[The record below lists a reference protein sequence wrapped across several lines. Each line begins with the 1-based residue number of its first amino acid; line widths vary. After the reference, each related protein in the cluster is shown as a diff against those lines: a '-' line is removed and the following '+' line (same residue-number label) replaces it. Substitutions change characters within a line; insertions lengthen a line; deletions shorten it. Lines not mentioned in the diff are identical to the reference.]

1 MPICANGHQTSATD
15 WCEVCG
21 LLMPAPAAGSRP
33 ASSASSS
40 SASPVSPPPS
50 SPSPPGFTGEPAGG
64 GEECCP
70 NCGTPREGSAL
81 FCEQCRYN
89 FRTHAATVVPPQPTA
104 PGIPPYQRYESQR
117 SRPSQIN
124 RPAEALPDDSVTSG
138 SGDFLLD
145 PPSGSVRSV
154 PGTGGTTSG
163 GPVSGPVSGPV
174 GGPGSGT
181 LGGASGG
188 TLGGPVSGPASGPA
202 SGPVIVPQGGPNGPG
217 EQGGSSGPATT
228 AVGQQPPLSVATGTG
243 TAWVAV
249 ITADR
254 AYFTAMMARSGPDA
268 EQLYFPAYSPE
279 VQLPLTGHQVTIG
292 RRRHSTGEAPDIDL
306 SRSPEDPGVSHHH
319 AVLVQQPDGSW
330 SVVDQDSTNGT
341 TVNLAE
347 DPIRP
352 YLPVPLAE
360 GDRVHVGAWTTITL
374 HRA

>member
-1 MPICANGHQTSATD
+1 MPICANGHQNTATE

-21 LLMPAPAAGSRP
+21 LLMTAPAAGSRP

-50 SPSPPGFTGEPAGG
+50 SPSPPSFGGEPAAGG
-64 GEECCP
+64 GELCP
-70 NCGTPREGSAL
+70 TCQTPREGAAL

-89 FRTHAATVVPPQPTA
+89 FRTHAATVVPPITPDF
-104 PGIPPYQRYESQR
+104 PPYQRYESQR
-117 SRPSQIN
+117 SRPSQVN
-124 RPAEALPDDSVTSG
+124 RPAEAVPDGSVTITSG
-138 SGDFLLD
+138 SGDFVLD
-145 PPSGSVRSV
+145 PPSGAVSV
-154 PGTGGTTSG
+154 P
-163 GPVSGPVSGPV
+163 SGPVTVAPNDPAGSGP
-174 GGPGSGT
+174 SR
-181 LGGASGG
+181 
-188 TLGGPVSGPASGPA
+188 
-202 SGPVIVPQGGPNGPG
+202 PN
-217 EQGGSSGPATT
+217 GSSGPNGQTGAGGSAASGGPGA
-228 AVGQQPPLSVATGTG
+228 AVTDPAGQQAPPSASSGMAP
-243 TAWVAV
+243 AWVAV
-249 ITADR
+249 VTADR

-347 DPIRP
+347 DSIRP